1 MKKIAF
7 LFTTQTWIVLAVSLL
22 SAYIS
27 LTLHLNLYVDFL
39 ILGLIIAFPL
49 NLTIKLA
56 FKRREQAIKQLTELQ
71 ATLKS
76 FFYFAENLQL
86 PRHAFDQ
93 FTDAI
98 RNSVA
103 KTEDYL
109 ISKNSSSSEIEK
121 LPETFL
127 QIFNGNKEI
136 TKEKVYSRL
145 LSYIQKIDESIL
157 FLVSVKKHHTPYG
170 VRLIV
175 LFAIYIFAI
184 FYPASLLHKTGFDN
198 PLWYVFVMTAFKGF
212 ILISLFNIQVG
223 LEDSFTSSGPDKI
236 KLKELLNV
244 DFLQKSDQS

>member
-7 LFTTQTWIVLAVSLL
+7 LFTAQTWIVLAVSLL

-27 LTLHLNLYVDFL
+27 LTLQLNLYVDFL

-56 FKRREQAIKQLTELQ
+56 FKRREQAIKELTELK
-71 ATLKS
+71 ATLKAC
-76 FFYFAENLQL
+76 FFFVENLQL
-86 PRHAFDQ
+86 PSSATIQ
-93 FTDAI
+93 FTETL

-109 ISKNSSSSEIEK
+109 TSKNSSSLEVEK

-127 QIFNGNKEI
+127 RVFSGNKDLM
-136 TKEKVYSRL
+136 KEKIYSRL
-145 LSYIQKIDESIL
+145 LSYVQKIDESIL

-175 LFAIYIFAI
+175 LLAIYIFTV

-244 DFLQKSDQS
+244 DFLQKSEQT